1 MELIVNVLIEME
13 FVDLPLS
20 GAQLIT
26 LPCFKDDRGAF
37 VKTFN
42 DTTFLEK
49 AGIDFELK
57 ESYFS
62 LSKNNVIRGMHFQLP
77 PHDHAKI
84 VFCPQGAILDVIVD
98 LRKNSPTFGQ
108 FEAQI
113 LSEENNKAY
122 YIPKGFAHGFKS
134 LQDNAMTY
142 YLVSSGYHQP
152 SDTGIRWDSFG
163 FDWNCEEPI
172 ISQRDRSFAALSDF
186 ESPF

>member
-1 MELIVNVLIEME
+1 ME
-13 FVDLPLS
+13 FTNLSLP

-26 LPCFKDDRGAF
+26 LPFFSDERGAF

-42 DTTFLEK
+42 EALFQQE

-62 LSKNNVIRGMHFQLP
+62 YSKAGVIRGMHFQLP

-98 LRKNSPTFGQ
+98 LRTASPAYGR
-108 FEAQI
+108 FEARV
-113 LSEENNKAY
+113 LSAANHQAY
-122 YIPKGFAHGFKS
+122 YIPKGFAHGFKALEDDS
-134 LQDNAMTY
+134 ITY
-142 YLVSSGYHQP
+142 YLVSSGYHQA

-163 FDWNCEEPI
+163 MDWELEQPVL
-172 ISQRDRSFAALSDF
+172 SARDQAFELFPDF
-186 ESPF
+186 KSPF